1 LLPSP
6 RDRARSVLSRG
17 AMDSGAGFCG
27 PAVWIFSTSGF
38 HRLFATKPFS
48 SETSKAERWS
58 GANHGSIGDS
68 WPIAFSGYPR
78 GPRVVCETDGPRD
91 TAPNFS
97 AETRSRTRVSP
108 ERDGHRQKKSR
119 DGRTRS
125 ETLKLFVVSDVGR
138 RSTLPSSTRSIRWW
152 QSSWLRSVAPS
163 PAACPWPIRRCR
175 TPGTDRVWWRR

>member
-1 LLPSP
+1 
-6 RDRARSVLSRG
+6 
-17 AMDSGAGFCG
+17 MDSGAGLCG

-78 GPRVVCETDGPRD
+78 GPRVVCETKCPRHIL
-91 TAPNFS
+91 PNLS

-108 ERDGHRQKKSR
+108 EPDGHRQRNLQGWADTVRNTQAVCGFRCWASKHTPFFHTINTMVAIFLAKVRRAIS
-119 DGRTRS
+119 GRMP
-125 ETLKLFVVSDVGR
+125 LANKAV
-138 RSTLPSSTRSIRWW
+138 
-152 QSSWLRSVAPS
+152 
-163 PAACPWPIRRCR
+163 
-175 TPGTDRVWWRR
+175 